1 MRLGVHEEG
10 RFPLAAK
17 ARAGPHDL
25 IHPHVHPLKSARYEP
40 DALRQRAGPDRDRS
54 CSRSGRG
61 SVAAQR
67 LQTRTHIG
75 VVDPNAD
82 SEAGEAGEA
91 GGQVAPHR
99 PRLAAFVLDVAT
111 VNALSNTVGAVSLGT
126 VMASALLVRR
136 AGTPKLVG
144 PGLPLNDQRSG

>member
-1 MRLGVHEEG
+1 VRLGVHEEG

-17 ARAGPHDL
+17 VRAGPHDL

-61 SVAAQR
+61 SIAAQR

-82 SEAGEAGEA
+82 SEAGEAG
-91 GGQVAPHR
+91 GQVAPHR
-99 PRLAAFVLDVAT
+99 PRLAAFVLDVAA

-144 PGLPLNDQRSG
+144 RGLSLNHQRSG

>member
-1 MRLGVHEEG
+1 MSPTRCGNAPGPTATV
-10 RFPLAAK
+10 A
-17 ARAGPHDL
+17 ARA
-25 IHPHVHPLKSARYEP
+25 
-40 DALRQRAGPDRDRS
+40 
-54 CSRSGRG
+54 RG
-61 SVAAQR
+61 GVLSQR

-82 SEAGEAGEA
+82 SEAGEAG
-91 GGQVAPHR
+91 GQVAPHR
-99 PRLAAFVLDVAT
+99 PRLAAFVLDVAA

-144 PGLPLNDQRSG
+144 RGLSLNHQRSG